1 MECLK
6 FMKDLF
12 TVTFLLMLKQ
22 YYQISYQLLRSPI
35 VLLRLIENWKK
46 SLDNKNFVGT
56 VLMDPSKAFDYI
68 LHDVPVAKLETY
80 GLSEDVVTFVYSFL
94 KRRKLGVKIN
104 DTKCSF
110 QMLLSGIPQSS
121 ILGPIL
127 FNILINDLFLFIK
140 GVKLSNFQMTL
151 QYMQPG
157 IV

>member
-22 YYQISYQLLRSPI
+22 YYQISYQLLRRPI

-68 LHDVPVAKLETY
+68 LHDVLVAKLETY

-94 KRRKLGVKIN
+94 KRRK
-104 DTKCSF
+104 
-110 QMLLSGIPQSS
+110 
-121 ILGPIL
+121 
-127 FNILINDLFLFIK
+127 
-140 GVKLSNFQMTL
+140 
-151 QYMQPG
+151 
-157 IV
+157 